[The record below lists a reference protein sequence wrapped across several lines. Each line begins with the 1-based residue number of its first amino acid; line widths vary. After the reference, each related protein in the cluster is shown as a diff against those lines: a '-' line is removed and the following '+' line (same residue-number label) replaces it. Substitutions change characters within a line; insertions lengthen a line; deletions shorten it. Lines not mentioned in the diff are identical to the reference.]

1 MTYVMHCPIGVV
13 RGVDQL
19 NYKYNNICHEL
30 KEREREKLVEG
41 NIS

>member
-1 MTYVMHCPIGVV
+1 MHCPIGVV